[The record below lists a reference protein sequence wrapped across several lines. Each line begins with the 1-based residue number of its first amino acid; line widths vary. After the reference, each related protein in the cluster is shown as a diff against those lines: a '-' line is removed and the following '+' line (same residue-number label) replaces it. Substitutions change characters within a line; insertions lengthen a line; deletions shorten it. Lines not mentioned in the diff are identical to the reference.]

1 MARVRKNPVERQ
13 QELMDIALE
22 LFCSK
27 GYEQTMVQDI
37 CQQAGVAKG
46 TFFYYFP
53 TKEDVLKAIFDRWTN
68 RFVEYYTR
76 QSQSMDSVEKLQ
88 MLLDFFRAD
97 NPMDDMIDRL
107 WDDRRGDLI
116 DLLWKRCLT
125 RGFRPLLKGILLQGI
140 DEGAM
145 MMDDLDTRMDF
156 FWAILDAAWPEDRQ
170 EELGEVELAH
180 RQKVAGQ
187 LIEQLFSMKAG
198 CLAPFYEAI

>member
-1 MARVRKNPVERQ
+1 
-13 QELMDIALE
+13 
-22 LFCSK
+22 
-27 GYEQTMVQDI
+27 
-37 CQQAGVAKG
+37 
-46 TFFYYFP
+46 
-53 TKEDVLKAIFDRWTN
+53 
-68 RFVEYYTR
+68 
-76 QSQSMDSVEKLQ
+76 
-88 MLLDFFRAD
+88 
-97 NPMDDMIDRL
+97 MIDRL

-170 EELGEVELAH
+170 EELGEVELAR